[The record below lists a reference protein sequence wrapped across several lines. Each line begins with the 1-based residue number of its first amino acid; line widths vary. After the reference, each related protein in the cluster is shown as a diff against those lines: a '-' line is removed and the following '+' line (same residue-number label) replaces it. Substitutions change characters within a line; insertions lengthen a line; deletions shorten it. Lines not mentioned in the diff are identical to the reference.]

1 MGLGR
6 GLGASGDV
14 EHVGDGDIVA
24 DSAPV
29 EASDAFSV
37 ADGADVGHGGVEAAD
52 GVSDAPVGVLSPG
65 ERRRLSRVARKSA
78 KVGGDLSDIGGFV
91 DGKGRVRPLD
101 KRKDRQRGS
110 RAVAWVTLSVLT
122 TVAVSFGAYLWMNKP
137 LTESDVQG
145 QIDASIHETGFPM
158 ERGEAFARRFAEAYV
173 TADGSETS
181 EKALSYFYTGTLGKS
196 ASVTGASLSRPK
208 GGSYR
213 LVGDV
218 NVFEVMPRT
227 AEVSVYKVQ
236 MLVVDQQSDGEGAA
250 TVNPSPHWLALE
262 VSVYYDKAKD
272 MLMIP
277 SNSPSLIPAPAVG
290 ASADAPAYTDPGTGQ
305 SYSGSEESAL
315 RGAVFGFLDAY
326 GKASPGNHTLLDQY
340 VSPGADVSIFNGFNG
355 EFEVAGGAESNVNVR
370 LIQGEDASHVRALV
384 SVKWSQVQGGSP
396 ASGSGSSAK
405 SGSSASGS
413 GSSAKPG
420 SSVSGAAGASSGSSV
435 SGGSGYVF
443 ESQYVVA
450 LVKDGSRWAV
460 ERFEPF
466 RLNPAVS

>member
-14 EHVGDGDIVA
+14 ERVGDGDIVS
-24 DSAPV
+24 DNAPV

-37 ADGADVGHGGVEAAD
+37 ADGAEVRSDGVEAA
-52 GVSDAPVGVLSPG
+52 GGASDAPVGVLSPG

-78 KVGGDLSDIGGFV
+78 KAGGDLADIGGFV

-122 TVAVSFGAYLWMNKP
+122 TVAVGFASYLVLHKP
-137 LTESDVQG
+137 LTESDVQRK
-145 QIDASIHETGFPM
+145 IDASIHETGFPM

-181 EKALSYFYTGTLGKS
+181 EKALSYFYTGALGKS

-218 NVFEVMPRT
+218 NIFEVLPRT

-236 MLVVDQQSDGEGAA
+236 MLVIDQQTDGDGAA

-305 SYSGSEESAL
+305 AYSGSEETAL

-384 SVKWSQVQGGSP
+384 SVKWSQVQGGS
-396 ASGSGSSAK
+396 SGAASGSSAK
-405 SGSSASGS
+405 SGSSASGT
-413 GSSAKPG
+413 GG
-420 SSVSGAAGASSGSSV
+420 VSSGSST
-435 SGGSGYVF
+435 SGGSGYAF

>member
-6 GLGASGDV
+6 GLGASGGV
-14 EHVGDGDIVA
+14 GRAGDGDIVA

-29 EASDAFSV
+29 EASGGLSG
-37 ADGADVGHGGVEAAD
+37 ADGTDTGPGGFEAAD
-52 GVSDAPVGVLSPG
+52 GVSDAHVGVLSPG
-65 ERRRLSRVARKSA
+65 GRRRLIRAARKSA
-78 KVGGDLSDIGGFV
+78 KAGGDLSDIGGFI
-91 DGKGRVRPLD
+91 DGRGRVRPLD

-122 TVAVSFGAYLWMNKP
+122 TVAVGFGAYLWMNKP

-173 TADGSETS
+173 SADGSETS
-181 EKALSYFYTGTLGKS
+181 EKTLSYFYTGTLGKS

-218 NVFEVMPRT
+218 NVFEVLPRS
-227 AEVSVYKVQ
+227 ADVSVYRVQ
-236 MLVVDQQSDGEGAA
+236 ALVVDQQAADDGS
-250 TVNPSPHWLALE
+250 TVVNPSPHWLALE

-290 ASADAPAYTDPGTGQ
+290 ASADAPAYKDPGTGQ
-305 SYSGSEESAL
+305 AYAGSEESAL

-340 VSPGADVSIFNGFNG
+340 VSPNADVSIFNGFNG
-355 EFEVAGGAESNVNVR
+355 EFEVAGGAESSVDVR
-370 LIQGEDASHVRALV
+370 LIQGEDASHVRALAT
-384 SVKWSQVQGGSP
+384 VKWSQVQAGSSGA
-396 ASGSGSSAK
+396 ASGSASSV
-405 SGSSASGS
+405 
-413 GSSAKPG
+413 KPG
-420 SSVSGAAGASSGSSV
+420 STGASAGSSV
-435 SGGSGYVF
+435 SGGSVYAF

>member
-14 EHVGDGDIVA
+14 ERVGDGDIVA

-29 EASDAFSV
+29 GASDAFS
-37 ADGADVGHGGVEAAD
+37 GAESAVVGSDDVGDAG
-52 GVSDAPVGVLSPG
+52 GVSDAPAVVLSPG
-65 ERRRLSRVARKSA
+65 ERRRLSRVARKGA
-78 KVGGDLSDIGGFV
+78 KSGGDLSGIGGFI
-91 DGKGRVRPLD
+91 DGRGRVRPLD

-122 TVAVSFGAYLWMNKP
+122 TVAVGFGAYLALNKP

-181 EKALSYFYTGTLGKS
+181 EKALSYFYTGALGKS

-218 NVFEVMPRT
+218 NVFEVLPRT
-227 AEVSVYKVQ
+227 ADVSVYKVQ
-236 MLVVDQQSDGEGAA
+236 MLVVDQQADGEGAA

-305 SYSGSEESAL
+305 AYAGGEETAL

-326 GKASPGNHTLLDQY
+326 GKASPGNHTLLNQY

-355 EFEVAGGAESNVNVR
+355 EFEVAGGAESSVNVR

-384 SVKWSQVQGGSP
+384 AVKWSQVQGGSSGS
-396 ASGSGSSAK
+396 ASGSGASAK
-405 SGSSASGS
+405 SGSSASGAN
-413 GSSAKPG
+413 G
-420 SSVSGAAGASSGSSV
+420 SSGSST
-435 SGGSGYVF
+435 SGGSGYSF

>member
-14 EHVGDGDIVA
+14 ERVGDGDIVA

-29 EASDAFSV
+29 EASDAFSGAESAV
-37 ADGADVGHGGVEAAD
+37 VGSDGFEATD
-52 GVSDAPVGVLSPG
+52 SVSDAPAVVLSPG

-78 KVGGDLSDIGGFV
+78 KSGGDLSDIGGFV

-110 RAVAWVTLSVLT
+110 RMFAWATVSLLVAGLVGG
-122 TVAVSFGAYLWMNKP
+122 GAYLALNKP

-181 EKALSYFYTGTLGKS
+181 EKALSYFYTGALPKS

-218 NVFEVMPRT
+218 NVFEVLPRT

-236 MLVVDQQSDGEGAA
+236 MLVVNQQTDGDGAA

-305 SYSGSEESAL
+305 AYSGSEEAAL

-355 EFEVAGGAESNVNVR
+355 EFEVAGGAESSVNVR

-384 SVKWSQVQGGSP
+384 SVKWSQVSP
-396 ASGSGSSAK
+396 GASSSSSRGSGAGSSTGSA
-405 SGSSASGS
+405 SSSASSPS
-413 GSSAKPG
+413 G
-420 SSVSGAAGASSGSSV
+420 GAASA
-435 SGGSGYVF
+435 SGYAF

>member
-6 GLGASGDV
+6 GLGESGDV
-14 EHVGDGDIVA
+14 ERVGDGDIVA
-24 DSAPV
+24 DNALV
-29 EASDAFSV
+29 EASDGLSV
-37 ADGADVGHGGVEAAD
+37 AESAVVGSDGFEAAD
-52 GVSDAPVGVLSPG
+52 GVSDAPAVVLSPG

-78 KVGGDLSDIGGFV
+78 KAGGDLSDIGGFV

-110 RAVAWVTLSVLT
+110 RMFAWA
-122 TVAVSFGAYLWMNKP
+122 TVSLLIAGLVGGGAYLVLNKP

-181 EKALSYFYTGTLGKS
+181 EKALSYFYTGSLGKS

-218 NVFEVMPRT
+218 NVFEVLPRT

-236 MLVVDQQSDGEGAA
+236 MLVVDQQSDGDGAV

-277 SNSPSLIPAPAVG
+277 SNSPSLIPAPTVG

-305 SYSGSEESAL
+305 TYSGDEESAL
-315 RGAVFGFLDAY
+315 RGAAFGFLDAY

-355 EFEVAGGAESNVNVR
+355 EFEVAGGAESSVDVR

-384 SVKWSQVQGGSP
+384 TVKWSQVQGGSSGS
-396 ASGSGSSAK
+396 ASGSGASAK
-405 SGSSASGS
+405 PGASASGTAGSSSGSSASG
-413 GSSAKPG
+413 
-420 SSVSGAAGASSGSSV
+420 
-435 SGGSGYVF
+435 GSGYAF

>member
-14 EHVGDGDIVA
+14 ERVGDGDIVA

-29 EASDAFSV
+29 EASDGLSGAGSAGV
-37 ADGADVGHGGVEAAD
+37 VSDGFEAAE
-52 GVSDAPVGVLSPG
+52 GASDAPVGVLSPG

-78 KVGGDLSDIGGFV
+78 KAGGDLSDIGGFV

-110 RAVAWVTLSVLT
+110 RMFAWATVSLLVAGLVGG
-122 TVAVSFGAYLWMNKP
+122 GAYLVLNKP

-181 EKALSYFYTGTLGKS
+181 EKALSYFYTGSLGKS

-218 NVFEVMPRT
+218 NVFEVLPRS

-236 MLVVDQQSDGEGAA
+236 MLVVDQQSDGDGAV

-305 SYSGSEESAL
+305 TYSGDEESAL
-315 RGAVFGFLDAY
+315 RGAAFGFLDAY

-355 EFEVAGGAESNVNVR
+355 EFEVAGGAESSVNVR

-384 SVKWSQVQGGSP
+384 TVKWSQVQGGSSGS
-396 ASGSGSSAK
+396 ASGSGASAK
-405 SGSSASGS
+405 SGASASGAAGSSSGSSASG
-413 GSSAKPG
+413 
-420 SSVSGAAGASSGSSV
+420 
-435 SGGSGYVF
+435 GSGYAF
-443 ESQYVVA
+443 ESRYVVA

>member
-1 MGLGR
+1 M
-6 GLGASGDV
+6 
-14 EHVGDGDIVA
+14 
-24 DSAPV
+24 
-29 EASDAFSV
+29 
-37 ADGADVGHGGVEAAD
+37 
-52 GVSDAPVGVLSPG
+52 
-65 ERRRLSRVARKSA
+65 
-78 KVGGDLSDIGGFV
+78 
-91 DGKGRVRPLD
+91 RPLD

-110 RAVAWVTLSVLT
+110 RMFAWATVSLLVAGLVGG
-122 TVAVSFGAYLWMNKP
+122 GAYLALNKP

-196 ASVTGASLSRPK
+196 ASMTGASLSRPK

-218 NVFEVMPRT
+218 NVFEVLPRT

-236 MLVVDQQSDGEGAA
+236 MLVVDQQADGEGAA

-305 SYSGSEESAL
+305 AYSGSEESAL

-355 EFEVAGGAESNVNVR
+355 EFEVAGGAESSVNVR

-384 SVKWSQVQGGSP
+384 SVKWSQVSP
-396 ASGSGSSAK
+396 GASSSSSRGSGSGSSTGSA
-405 SGSSASGS
+405 SSSASS
-413 GSSAKPG
+413 P
-420 SSVSGAAGASSGSSV
+420 SGAAGA
-435 SGGSGYVF
+435 SGYVF

>member
-6 GLGASGDV
+6 GLGAAGGV
-14 EHVGDGDIVA
+14 GRAGDGDIVA
-24 DSAPV
+24 DNAPV
-29 EASDAFSV
+29 EDSGGFSDA
-37 ADGADVGHGGVEAAD
+37 DGTDTGSGGFGAAE

-65 ERRRLSRVARKSA
+65 GRRRLSRVARKSA
-78 KVGGDLSDIGGFV
+78 KAGGDLSDIGGFI
-91 DGKGRVRPLD
+91 DGRGRVRPLD

-110 RAVAWVTLSVLT
+110 RAFAWATVSLIVAGLVGG
-122 TVAVSFGAYLWMNKP
+122 GAYLAVNRP
-137 LTESDVQG
+137 LTRGDVQG

-158 ERGEAFARRFAEAYV
+158 ERGEAFARRFVEAYV
-173 TADGSETS
+173 SVDGSETS
-181 EKALSYFYTGTLGKS
+181 EKTLSYFYTGALGKGASGSGAS
-196 ASVTGASLSRPK
+196 ASASLSRPK

-218 NVFEVMPRT
+218 NVFEVIPRS
-227 AEVSVYKVQ
+227 ADVSVYRVQ
-236 MLVVDQQSDGEGAA
+236 ALVVDQQATDDGS
-250 TVNPSPHWLALE
+250 TVVNPSPHWLALE

-305 SYSGSEESAL
+305 AYAGGEETAL

-355 EFEVAGGAESNVNVR
+355 EFEVAGGAESSVNVR

-384 SVKWSQVQGGSP
+384 SVKWSQVQGGSSGS
-396 ASGSGSSAK
+396 ASGSGASAK
-405 SGSSASGS
+405 SGSSASGAT
-413 GSSAKPG
+413 GSS
-420 SSVSGAAGASSGSSV
+420 SGAAGAS
-435 SGGSGYVF
+435 GYAF

-466 RLNPAVS
+466 RLNPSAS

>member
-24 DSAPV
+24 DNAPV

-37 ADGADVGHGGVEAAD
+37 ADGAEVRSDGVEAAD
-52 GVSDAPVGVLSPG
+52 VASDAPAVVLSPG
-65 ERRRLSRVARKSA
+65 GRRRLSRVARKSA
-78 KVGGDLSDIGGFV
+78 KAGGDLADIGGFV

-110 RAVAWVTLSVLT
+110 RMFAWATVSLLVAGLVGG
-122 TVAVSFGAYLWMNKP
+122 GAYLWLHKP

-181 EKALSYFYTGTLGKS
+181 EKTLSYFYTGALGKS

-218 NVFEVMPRT
+218 NVFEVLPRT

-236 MLVVDQQSDGEGAA
+236 MLVVDQQTDGDGAA

-305 SYSGSEESAL
+305 AYSGGEESAL
-315 RGAVFGFLDAY
+315 KGAVFGFLDAY

-340 VSPGADVSIFNGFNG
+340 VSPSADVSIFNGFNG

-384 SVKWSQVQGGSP
+384 SVKWSQVSP
-396 ASGSGSSAK
+396 GASSSSSRGSGSST
-405 SGSSASGS
+405 GSTSPSASS
-413 GSSAKPG
+413 P
-420 SSVSGAAGASSGSSV
+420 SGAAGSSG
-435 SGGSGYVF
+435 YAF

>member
-14 EHVGDGDIVA
+14 ERVSDGDIVA
-24 DSAPV
+24 DKAPV
-29 EASDAFSV
+29 EASDEISGAES
-37 ADGADVGHGGVEAAD
+37 AAIGSDGSEAVSGA
-52 GVSDAPVGVLSPG
+52 SDAPTVMLSPG
-65 ERRRLSRVARKSA
+65 ERRRLSRVARKNA
-78 KVGGDLSDIGGFV
+78 KSGGDLADIGGFV

-110 RAVAWVTLSVLT
+110 RMFAWATVSLLVAGLVGG
-122 TVAVSFGAYLWMNKP
+122 GAYLWVNKP

-181 EKALSYFYTGTLGKS
+181 EKTLAYFYTGALGKS

-218 NVFEVMPRT
+218 NIFEVLPRT

-236 MLVVDQQSDGEGAA
+236 MLVVDQQADGDGAA

-305 SYSGSEESAL
+305 AYSGSEESAL
-315 RGAVFGFLDAY
+315 KGAVFGFLDAY

-340 VSPGADVSIFNGFNG
+340 VSPNADVSIFNGFNG
-355 EFEVAGGAESNVNVR
+355 EFEVAGGAESSVNVR

-384 SVKWSQVQGGSP
+384 SVKWSQVSP
-396 ASGSGSSAK
+396 GASSSSSRGSGSSTGSA
-405 SGSSASGS
+405 SSSASSSSGVG
-413 GSSAKPG
+413 GSS
-420 SSVSGAAGASSGSSV
+420 
-435 SGGSGYVF
+435 GYAF

>member
-6 GLGASGDV
+6 GFGAPGGV
-14 EHVGDGDIVA
+14 GRAGDGDIVA
-24 DSAPV
+24 DNAPV
-29 EASDAFSV
+29 EASGGFSD
-37 ADGADVGHGGVEAAD
+37 ADGTDTGSGGFEAAD
-52 GVSDAPVGVLSPG
+52 GVSDLPVGVLSPG
-65 ERRRLSRVARKSA
+65 GRRRLSRVVRESA
-78 KVGGDLSDIGGFV
+78 KVGGDLSDIGGFI
-91 DGKGRVRPLD
+91 DGRGRVRPLD

-110 RAVAWVTLSVLT
+110 RAVAWVTVSLI
-122 TVAVSFGAYLWMNKP
+122 VAGLVGGGAYLAVNRP
-137 LTESDVQG
+137 LTRGDVQG

-173 TADGSETS
+173 SADGSETS
-181 EKALSYFYTGTLGKS
+181 EKTLSYFYTGALGKS

-218 NVFEVMPRT
+218 NVFEVLPRS
-227 AEVSVYKVQ
+227 ADVSVYRVQ
-236 MLVVDQQSDGEGAA
+236 ALVVDQQAADDGS
-250 TVNPSPHWLALE
+250 TVVNPSPHWLALE

-290 ASADAPAYTDPGTGQ
+290 ASADAPAYKDPGTGQ
-305 SYSGSEESAL
+305 AYAGSEESAL

-355 EFEVAGGAESNVNVR
+355 EFEVAGGAESSVDVR
-370 LIQGEDASHVRALV
+370 LIQGEDASHIRALAT
-384 SVKWSQVQGGSP
+384 VKWSQVQAGSSGA
-396 ASGSGSSAK
+396 ASGSGSSVK
-405 SGSSASGS
+405 SGSSASGAT
-413 GSSAKPG
+413 GSS
-420 SSVSGAAGASSGSSV
+420 SGAAGAS
-435 SGGSGYVF
+435 GYAF

-466 RLNPAVS
+466 RLNPSAS

>member
-1 MGLGR
+1 VTVSL
-6 GLGASGDV
+6 
-14 EHVGDGDIVA
+14 IVA
-24 DSAPV
+24 
-29 EASDAFSV
+29 
-37 ADGADVGHGGVEAAD
+37 G
-52 GVSDAPVGVLSPG
+52 L
-65 ERRRLSRVARKSA
+65 
-78 KVGGDLSDIGGFV
+78 VGG
-91 DGKGRVRPLD
+91 
-101 KRKDRQRGS
+101 
-110 RAVAWVTLSVLT
+110 
-122 TVAVSFGAYLWMNKP
+122 GAYLAVNRP
-137 LTESDVQG
+137 LTRGDVQG

-173 TADGSETS
+173 SADGSETS
-181 EKALSYFYTGTLGKS
+181 EKTLSYFYTGTLGKS

-218 NVFEVMPRT
+218 NVFEVLPRS
-227 AEVSVYKVQ
+227 ADVSVYKVQ
-236 MLVVDQQSDGEGAA
+236 MLVVDQQADGDGAA

-290 ASADAPAYTDPGTGQ
+290 ASADAPAYKDPGTGQ
-305 SYSGSEESAL
+305 AYAGSEESAL

-340 VSPGADVSIFNGFNG
+340 VSPNADVSIFNGFNG
-355 EFEVAGGAESNVNVR
+355 EFEVAGGAESSVDVR
-370 LIQGEDASHVRALV
+370 LIQGEDASHVRALAT
-384 SVKWSQVQGGSP
+384 VKWSQVQAGSSGA
-396 ASGSGSSAK
+396 ASGSASSVK
-405 SGSSASGS
+405 SGSSASGGV
-413 GSSAKPG
+413 GSSA
-420 SSVSGAAGASSGSSV
+420 GSSV
-435 SGGSGYVF
+435 SGGSGYAF

>member
-14 EHVGDGDIVA
+14 ERVGDGDIVA

-37 ADGADVGHGGVEAAD
+37 ADGADVGSDGFEAAD
-52 GVSDAPVGVLSPG
+52 SVSDVPVGVLSPG
-65 ERRRLSRVARKSA
+65 GRRRLSRAARKSA
-78 KVGGDLSDIGGFV
+78 KAGGGDLSDIGGFV

-110 RAVAWVTLSVLT
+110 RMFAWATVSLLVAGLVGG
-122 TVAVSFGAYLWMNKP
+122 GAYLWMNKP

-181 EKALSYFYTGTLGKS
+181 EKTLSYFYTGTLGKS

-218 NVFEVMPRT
+218 NVFEVLPRT
-227 AEVSVYKVQ
+227 ANVSVYKVQ
-236 MLVVDQQSDGEGAA
+236 MLVVDQQTDGDGAA
-250 TVNPSPHWLALE
+250 NVNPSPHWLALE

-272 MLMIP
+272 MLMVP

-305 SYSGSEESAL
+305 AYSGSEETAL
-315 RGAVFGFLDAY
+315 KGAVFGFLDAY

-340 VSPGADVSIFNGFNG
+340 VSPNADVSIFNGFNG
-355 EFEVAGGAESNVNVR
+355 EFEVAGGAESSVNVR

-384 SVKWSQVQGGSP
+384 SVKWSEVSQG
-396 ASGSGSSAK
+396 ASSSSSRGSGSST
-405 SGSSASGS
+405 GSTS
-413 GSSAKPG
+413 
-420 SSVSGAAGASSGSSV
+420 SSVSSSSGTAGS
-435 SGGSGYVF
+435 SGYAF

>member
-14 EHVGDGDIVA
+14 ERVGDGDIVA

-29 EASDAFSV
+29 EASDGLSGAGSAGV
-37 ADGADVGHGGVEAAD
+37 GSDGFEAAESA
-52 GVSDAPVGVLSPG
+52 SDAPVGVLSPG

-78 KVGGDLSDIGGFV
+78 KAVGDLSDIGGFV

-110 RAVAWVTLSVLT
+110 RMFAWATVSLLVAGLVGG
-122 TVAVSFGAYLWMNKP
+122 GAYLWMNKP

-181 EKALSYFYTGTLGKS
+181 EKALSYFYTGSLGKS

-218 NVFEVMPRT
+218 NVFEVLPRT

-236 MLVVDQQSDGEGAA
+236 MLVVDQQADGDGAA

-305 SYSGSEESAL
+305 TYSGDEESAL
-315 RGAVFGFLDAY
+315 RGAAFGFLDAY

-355 EFEVAGGAESNVNVR
+355 EFEVAGGAESSVNVR

-384 SVKWSQVQGGSP
+384 TVKWSQVQGGSSGS
-396 ASGSGSSAK
+396 ASGSGASAK
-405 SGSSASGS
+405 SGASASGAAGSSSGSSASGD
-413 GSSAKPG
+413 
-420 SSVSGAAGASSGSSV
+420 
-435 SGGSGYVF
+435 SGYAF

>member
-6 GLGASGDV
+6 GLGAS
-14 EHVGDGDIVA
+14 DGERFGSD
-24 DSAPV
+24 
-29 EASDAFSV
+29 EAI
-37 ADGADVGHGGVEAAD
+37 AA
-52 GVSDAPVGVLSPG
+52 VDAPVGASDELSQDVGVDVAADDSEAVSGGSGAPVAVLSPG
-65 ERRRLSRVARKSA
+65 ERRRLSRVARKGA
-78 KVGGDLSDIGGFV
+78 KSGGGLSDIGGFV

-101 KRKDRQRGS
+101 GRKDRQRGS
-110 RAVAWVTLSVLT
+110 RMFAWA
-122 TVAVSFGAYLWMNKP
+122 AVSLLVAGLAGGGAYLWVNKP

-181 EKALSYFYTGTLGKS
+181 EKTLSYFYTGAMSKS

-218 NVFEVMPRT
+218 NVFEVLPRT
-227 AEVSVYKVQ
+227 ADVSVYKVQ
-236 MLVVDQQSDGEGAA
+236 MLVVDQQTDGEGAA

-305 SYSGSEESAL
+305 AYAGSEESAL
-315 RGAVFGFLDAY
+315 KGAVFGFLDAY

-355 EFEVAGGAESNVNVR
+355 EFEVAGGAESSVNVR

-384 SVKWSQVQGGSP
+384 SVKWSQVSP
-396 ASGSGSSAK
+396 GASSSSSRGSGSGSSTGSA
-405 SGSSASGS
+405 SSSASS
-413 GSSAKPG
+413 P
-420 SSVSGAAGASSGSSV
+420 SGAAGAS
-435 SGGSGYVF
+435 GYAF

>member
-6 GLGASGDV
+6 GLGASGGV
-14 EHVGDGDIVA
+14 GRAGDGDIVA
-24 DSAPV
+24 DNAPV
-29 EASDAFSV
+29 EDSGGFSDA
-37 ADGADVGHGGVEAAD
+37 DGTDTGSGGFEAAG

-65 ERRRLSRVARKSA
+65 GRRRLSRVARKSA
-78 KVGGDLSDIGGFV
+78 KAGGDLSDIGGFI
-91 DGKGRVRPLD
+91 DGRGRVRPLD

-110 RAVAWVTLSVLT
+110 RAVAWVTVSLI
-122 TVAVSFGAYLWMNKP
+122 VAGLVGGGAYLAVNRP
-137 LTESDVQG
+137 LTRGDVQG

-173 TADGSETS
+173 SADGSETS
-181 EKALSYFYTGTLGKS
+181 EKTLSYFYTGALGKGASGSGAS
-196 ASVTGASLSRPK
+196 ASASLSRPK

-218 NVFEVMPRT
+218 NVFEVIPRS
-227 AEVSVYKVQ
+227 ADVSVYRVQ
-236 MLVVDQQSDGEGAA
+236 ALVVDQQATDDGS
-250 TVNPSPHWLALE
+250 TVVNPSPHWLALE

-305 SYSGSEESAL
+305 AYAGSEESAL

-340 VSPGADVSIFNGFNG
+340 VSPNADVSIFNGFNG
-355 EFEVAGGAESNVNVR
+355 EFEVAGGAESSVDVR
-370 LIQGEDASHVRALV
+370 LIQGEDASHVRALAT
-384 SVKWSQVQGGSP
+384 VKWSQVQAGSSGA
-396 ASGSGSSAK
+396 ASGSGSSVK
-405 SGSSASGS
+405 SGSSASGGV
-413 GSSAKPG
+413 GSSA
-420 SSVSGAAGASSGSSV
+420 GSSV
-435 SGGSGYVF
+435 SGGSASGYAF

>member
-6 GLGASGDV
+6 GLGASGGV
-14 EHVGDGDIVA
+14 GRAGDGDIVA
-24 DSAPV
+24 DNAPV
-29 EASDAFSV
+29 EDSGGFSDA
-37 ADGADVGHGGVEAAD
+37 DGTDTGSGGFEAAD

-65 ERRRLSRVARKSA
+65 GRRRLSRVARKSA
-78 KVGGDLSDIGGFV
+78 KAGGDLSDIGGFI
-91 DGKGRVRPLD
+91 DGRGRVRPLD

-110 RAVAWVTLSVLT
+110 RAFAWATVSLIVAGLVGG
-122 TVAVSFGAYLWMNKP
+122 GAYLAVNRP
-137 LTESDVQG
+137 LTRGDVQG

-173 TADGSETS
+173 SADGSETS
-181 EKALSYFYTGTLGKS
+181 EKTLSYFYTGTLGKS

-218 NVFEVMPRT
+218 NVFEVLPRS
-227 AEVSVYKVQ
+227 ADVSVYRVQ
-236 MLVVDQQSDGEGAA
+236 ALVVDQQAAGDGS
-250 TVNPSPHWLALE
+250 TVVNPSPHWLALE

-290 ASADAPAYTDPGTGQ
+290 ASADAPAYKDPGTGQ
-305 SYSGSEESAL
+305 SYSGGEESAL

-340 VSPGADVSIFNGFNG
+340 VSPNADVSIFNGFNG
-355 EFEVAGGAESNVNVR
+355 EFEVVGGAESSVDVR
-370 LIQGEDASHVRALV
+370 LIQGEDESHVRALAT
-384 SVKWSQVQGGSP
+384 VKWSQVQAGSSGA
-396 ASGSGSSAK
+396 ASGSGSSVK

-413 GSSAKPG
+413 TGASAG
-420 SSVSGAAGASSGSSV
+420 SSVP
-435 SGGSGYVF
+435 GGSGYAF

>member
-6 GLGASGDV
+6 GLGASGGV
-14 EHVGDGDIVA
+14 GRAGDGDIVA
-24 DSAPV
+24 DNAPV
-29 EASDAFSV
+29 EDSGGFSG
-37 ADGADVGHGGVEAAD
+37 ADGTDTGSGGFEAAD

-78 KVGGDLSDIGGFV
+78 KAGGDLSDIGGFI
-91 DGKGRVRPLD
+91 DGRGRVRPLD

-110 RAVAWVTLSVLT
+110 RAFAWATVSLVVAGLVGG
-122 TVAVSFGAYLWMNKP
+122 GAYLAVNRP
-137 LTESDVQG
+137 LTRGDVQG

-181 EKALSYFYTGTLGKS
+181 EKALSYFYTGALSKS

-218 NVFEVMPRT
+218 NVFEVLPRT
-227 AEVSVYKVQ
+227 ADVSVYKVQ
-236 MLVVDQQSDGEGAA
+236 MLVVDQQADGDGAA

-290 ASADAPAYTDPGTGQ
+290 ASADTPAYKDPGTGQ
-305 SYSGSEESAL
+305 AYAGSEESAL

-340 VSPGADVSIFNGFNG
+340 VSPNADVSIFNGFNG
-355 EFEVAGGAESNVNVR
+355 EFEVAGGAESSVDVR
-370 LIQGEDASHVRALV
+370 LIQGEDASHVRALAT
-384 SVKWSQVQGGSP
+384 VKWSQVQVGSSGA
-396 ASGSGSSAK
+396 ASGSASSVK
-405 SGSSASGS
+405 SGSSASGGV
-413 GSSAKPG
+413 GSSA
-420 SSVSGAAGASSGSSV
+420 GSSV
-435 SGGSGYVF
+435 SGGSASGYAF

>member
-14 EHVGDGDIVA
+14 ERAGDGDIIA
-24 DSAPV
+24 DNAPV
-29 EASDAFSV
+29 EASNELLSAES
-37 ADGADVGHGGVEAAD
+37 ADVGSDGVEAA
-52 GVSDAPVGVLSPG
+52 GSVSDAPVGVLSPG

-78 KVGGDLSDIGGFV
+78 KAGGDLSDIGGFV

-110 RAVAWVTLSVLT
+110 RMFAWATVSLLVAGLVGG
-122 TVAVSFGAYLWMNKP
+122 GAYLWVNKP

-181 EKALSYFYTGTLGKS
+181 EKALSYFYTGALSKS
-196 ASVTGASLSRPK
+196 ATVSGASLTRPK

-218 NVFEVMPRT
+218 NVFEVLPRT
-227 AEVSVYKVQ
+227 ADVSVYKVQ
-236 MLVVDQQSDGEGAA
+236 MLVVDQQADGEGAA

-305 SYSGSEESAL
+305 AYSGSEESAL

-340 VSPGADVSIFNGFNG
+340 VSPSADVSIFTGFNG
-355 EFEVAGGAESNVNVR
+355 EFEVAGGAESSVNVR

-384 SVKWSQVQGGSP
+384 SVKWSQVQGGSSGS
-396 ASGSGSSAK
+396 ASGSGASAK
-405 SGSSASGS
+405 SGSSASGAT
-413 GSSAKPG
+413 GSS
-420 SSVSGAAGASSGSSV
+420 SGAAGAS
-435 SGGSGYVF
+435 GYAF

>member
-6 GLGASGDV
+6 GLGASGGV
-14 EHVGDGDIVA
+14 GSAGDGDIVA
-24 DSAPV
+24 DGAPV
-29 EASDAFSV
+29 GASGGLSG
-37 ADGADVGHGGVEAAD
+37 ADGTDTGSCGFGAAD
-52 GVSDAPVGVLSPG
+52 GVSGLPVGVLSPG
-65 ERRRLSRVARKSA
+65 GRRRLSRVARKSA
-78 KVGGDLSDIGGFV
+78 KAGGDLSGIGGFI
-91 DGKGRVRPLD
+91 DGRGRVRPLD

-110 RAVAWVTLSVLT
+110 RAFAWAT
-122 TVAVSFGAYLWMNKP
+122 VSFIVAGLVGGGAYLAVNRP
-137 LTESDVQG
+137 LTRGDVQG

-173 TADGSETS
+173 SADGSETS
-181 EKALSYFYTGTLGKS
+181 EKTLSYFYTGALGKS

-218 NVFEVMPRT
+218 NVFEVLPRT
-227 AEVSVYKVQ
+227 ADVSVYKVQ
-236 MLVVDQQSDGEGAA
+236 MLVVDQQADGDGAA

-290 ASADAPAYTDPGTGQ
+290 ASVDAPAYKDPGTGQ
-305 SYSGSEESAL
+305 AYAGSEESAL

-340 VSPGADVSIFNGFNG
+340 VSPSADVSIFNGFNG
-355 EFEVAGGAESNVNVR
+355 EFEVAGGAESSVDVR
-370 LIQGEDASHVRALV
+370 LIQGEDASHVRALAT
-384 SVKWSQVQGGSP
+384 VKWSQVQAGSSG
-396 ASGSGSSAK
+396 AVSGSGSSVK
-405 SGSSASGS
+405 SGSSASGGV
-413 GSSAKPG
+413 GSSA
-420 SSVSGAAGASSGSSV
+420 GSSV
-435 SGGSGYVF
+435 SGGSASGYAF

>member
-14 EHVGDGDIVA
+14 ERVGDGDIVA

-29 EASDAFSV
+29 EASDGLSGAGSAGV
-37 ADGADVGHGGVEAAD
+37 GSDGFEAAE
-52 GVSDAPVGVLSPG
+52 GASDAPVGVLSPG

-78 KVGGDLSDIGGFV
+78 KAGGDLSDIGGFV

-110 RAVAWVTLSVLT
+110 RMFAWATVSLLVAGLVGG
-122 TVAVSFGAYLWMNKP
+122 GAYLVLNKP

-158 ERGEAFARRFAEAYV
+158 DRGEAFARRFAEAYV

-181 EKALSYFYTGTLGKS
+181 EKALSYFYTGSLGKS

-218 NVFEVMPRT
+218 NVFEVLPRT

-236 MLVVDQQSDGEGAA
+236 MLVVDQQSDGDGAV

-277 SNSPSLIPAPAVG
+277 SNSPSLIPAPAAG

-305 SYSGSEESAL
+305 AYSGSEESAL
-315 RGAVFGFLDAY
+315 RGAAFGFLDAY

-355 EFEVAGGAESNVNVR
+355 EFEVAGGAESSVNVR

-384 SVKWSQVQGGSP
+384 TVKWSQVQGGSSGS
-396 ASGSGSSAK
+396 ASGSGASAK
-405 SGSSASGS
+405 SGASASGAAGSSSGSSASG
-413 GSSAKPG
+413 
-420 SSVSGAAGASSGSSV
+420 
-435 SGGSGYVF
+435 GSGYAF
-443 ESQYVVA
+443 ESQYVVS

-466 RLNPAVS
+466 RLNPVAS

>member
-6 GLGASGDV
+6 GLGASDDV
-14 EHVGDGDIVA
+14 ERVADGDIVA
-24 DSAPV
+24 DNAPV
-29 EASDAFSV
+29 EASGELSGTESATIGS
-37 ADGADVGHGGVEAAD
+37 DGFETVES
-52 GVSDAPVGVLSPG
+52 VSDAPVGVLSPG

-110 RAVAWVTLSVLT
+110 RMFAWATVSLLVAGLVGG
-122 TVAVSFGAYLWMNKP
+122 GAYLWMNKP

-218 NVFEVMPRT
+218 NVFEVLPRT

-236 MLVVDQQSDGEGAA
+236 MLVVDQQADGDGAA

-277 SNSPSLIPAPAVG
+277 SNSPSLIPVPAVG

-305 SYSGSEESAL
+305 AYSGSEESAL

-340 VSPGADVSIFNGFNG
+340 VSPSADVSIFNGFNG

-384 SVKWSQVQGGSP
+384 SVKWSQVSP
-396 ASGSGSSAK
+396 GASSSSSRGSGSGSSSTGSA
-405 SGSSASGS
+405 SSSASS
-413 GSSAKPG
+413 PSS
-420 SSVSGAAGASSGSSV
+420 AAGAS
-435 SGGSGYVF
+435 GYAF

>member
-6 GLGASGDV
+6 GLGTSDSERFGADEVPAAVDAPVGASDGLSLDV
-14 EHVGDGDIVA
+14 GADIVA
-24 DSAPV
+24 DDSEAV
-29 EASDAFSV
+29 DGASDAPAV
-37 ADGADVGHGGVEAAD
+37 
-52 GVSDAPVGVLSPG
+52 VLSPG
-65 ERRRLSRVARKSA
+65 ERRRLSRVARKGA
-78 KVGGDLSDIGGFV
+78 KAGGDLSGIGGFV

-110 RAVAWVTLSVLT
+110 RMFAWATVSLLVAGLVGG
-122 TVAVSFGAYLWMNKP
+122 GAYLWMNKP

-181 EKALSYFYTGTLGKS
+181 EKALSYFYTGALGKS
-196 ASVTGASLSRPK
+196 ASVTGASLTRPK

-218 NVFEVMPRT
+218 NIFEVLPRT

-236 MLVVDQQSDGEGAA
+236 MLVVDQQADGDGAA

-290 ASADAPAYTDPGTGQ
+290 ASADAPAYTDPGNGQ
-305 SYSGSEESAL
+305 AYSGGEETAL

-355 EFEVAGGAESNVNVR
+355 EFEVAGGAESSVNVR

-384 SVKWSQVQGGSP
+384 SVKWSQVSP
-396 ASGSGSSAK
+396 GASSSSSRGSGSGSSTGSA
-405 SGSSASGS
+405 SSSAS
-413 GSSAKPG
+413 SS
-420 SSVSGAAGASSGSSV
+420 SGAAGAS
-435 SGGSGYVF
+435 GYAF

>member
-6 GLGASGDV
+6 GLGTSGDV
-14 EHVGDGDIVA
+14 ERVGDGDIVA

-29 EASDAFSV
+29 EASDAFSG
-37 ADGADVGHGGVEAAD
+37 ADGADVEPGDVEAVSA
-52 GVSDAPVGVLSPG
+52 VSDAPAVVLSPG
-65 ERRRLSRVARKSA
+65 ERRRLSRVARKSV
-78 KVGGDLSDIGGFV
+78 KSGGDLSDIGGFV

-122 TVAVSFGAYLWMNKP
+122 TVAVGFGAYLVLNKP

-181 EKALSYFYTGTLGKS
+181 EKTLSYFYTGALGKS

-218 NVFEVMPRT
+218 NVFEVLPRT
-227 AEVSVYKVQ
+227 ADVSVYKVQ
-236 MLVVDQQSDGEGAA
+236 MLVVDQQTDGDGAA

-305 SYSGSEESAL
+305 SYAGSEESAL
-315 RGAVFGFLDAY
+315 KGAVFGFLDAY

-340 VSPGADVSIFNGFNG
+340 VSPNADVSIFNGFNG

-384 SVKWSQVQGGSP
+384 SVKWSQVQGGSSGA
-396 ASGSGSSAK
+396 ASGSPAK
-405 SGSSASGS
+405 SGSSASGT
-413 GSSAKPG
+413 GG
-420 SSVSGAAGASSGSSV
+420 VSSGSST

>member
-14 EHVGDGDIVA
+14 ERVGDGDIVA

-29 EASDAFSV
+29 EVSDAFAGAEGADVEPGDVEAVSGASDAPAV
-37 ADGADVGHGGVEAAD
+37 
-52 GVSDAPVGVLSPG
+52 VLSPG

-78 KVGGDLSDIGGFV
+78 KVGGDLADIGGFV

-110 RAVAWVTLSVLT
+110 RVFAWATVSLLVAGLVGG
-122 TVAVSFGAYLWMNKP
+122 GAYLWVNKP
-137 LTESDVQG
+137 LTKSDVQG

-158 ERGEAFARRFAEAYV
+158 ERGEAFARRFSEAYV

-181 EKALSYFYTGTLGKS
+181 EKALSYFYTGALSKS
-196 ASVTGASLSRPK
+196 ASMTGASLSRPK

-218 NVFEVMPRT
+218 NVFEVLPRT

-236 MLVVDQQSDGEGAA
+236 MLVVDQQADGDGAA

-305 SYSGSEESAL
+305 AYAGGEETAL

-355 EFEVAGGAESNVNVR
+355 EFEVAGGAESSVNVR

-384 SVKWSQVQGGSP
+384 SVKWSQVSP
-396 ASGSGSSAK
+396 GASSSSSRGSGSGSSTGSA
-405 SGSSASGS
+405 SSSAS
-413 GSSAKPG
+413 SS
-420 SSVSGAAGASSGSSV
+420 SGAAGAS
-435 SGGSGYVF
+435 GYAF

>member
-6 GLGASGDV
+6 GLGASGGV
-14 EHVGDGDIVA
+14 GRAGDGDIVA
-24 DSAPV
+24 DNAPV
-29 EASDAFSV
+29 EDSGGFSDA
-37 ADGADVGHGGVEAAD
+37 DGTDTGSGGFEAAE

-65 ERRRLSRVARKSA
+65 GRRRLSRVARKSA
-78 KVGGDLSDIGGFV
+78 KAGGDLSDIGGFI
-91 DGKGRVRPLD
+91 DGRGRVRPLD

-110 RAVAWVTLSVLT
+110 RAVAWVTVSLI
-122 TVAVSFGAYLWMNKP
+122 VAGLVGGGAYLAVNRP
-137 LTESDVQG
+137 LTRGDVQG

-173 TADGSETS
+173 SADGSETS
-181 EKALSYFYTGTLGKS
+181 EKTLSYFYTGTLSKS
-196 ASVTGASLSRPK
+196 ASVAGASLSRPK

-218 NVFEVMPRT
+218 NVFEVLPRS
-227 AEVSVYKVQ
+227 ADVSVYRVQ
-236 MLVVDQQSDGEGAA
+236 VLVVDQQATDEGS
-250 TVNPSPHWLALE
+250 TVVNPSPHWLALE

-305 SYSGSEESAL
+305 AYAGSEESAL

-355 EFEVAGGAESNVNVR
+355 EFEVAGGAESSVDVR
-370 LIQGEDASHVRALV
+370 LIQGEDASHVRALAT
-384 SVKWSQVQGGSP
+384 VKWSQVQTGS
-396 ASGSGSSAK
+396 ASGSGSGASVK
-405 SGSSASGS
+405 SGSSASGGV
-413 GSSAKPG
+413 GSSA
-420 SSVSGAAGASSGSSV
+420 GSSV
-435 SGGSGYVF
+435 SGGSGYAF

>member
-14 EHVGDGDIVA
+14 ERVGDGDIVA

-37 ADGADVGHGGVEAAD
+37 AESVDVGSDGFEATD
-52 GVSDAPVGVLSPG
+52 GVSDAPAVVLSPG

-78 KVGGDLSDIGGFV
+78 KAGGDLSDIGGFV

-110 RAVAWVTLSVLT
+110 RMFAWATVSLLVAGLVGG
-122 TVAVSFGAYLWMNKP
+122 GAYLVLNKP

-181 EKALSYFYTGTLGKS
+181 EKTLSYFYTGTLGKS

-218 NVFEVMPRT
+218 NVFEVLPRT
-227 AEVSVYKVQ
+227 ADVSVYKVQ
-236 MLVVDQQSDGEGAA
+236 MLVVDQQTDGDGAA

-305 SYSGSEESAL
+305 AYAGGEESAL

-340 VSPGADVSIFNGFNG
+340 VSPSADVSIFNGFNG
-355 EFEVAGGAESNVNVR
+355 DFEVAGGAESSVNVR
-370 LIQGEDASHVRALV
+370 LIHGEDASHVRALV
-384 SVKWSQVQGGSP
+384 SVKWSQVQGGS
-396 ASGSGSSAK
+396 SGAASGSSAK
-405 SGSSASGS
+405 SGSSASGAGGVSS
-413 GSSAKPG
+413 GSSA
-420 SSVSGAAGASSGSSV
+420 
-435 SGGSGYVF
+435 SGGSGYAF

>member
-14 EHVGDGDIVA
+14 ERVGDGDIVA
-24 DSAPV
+24 DNAPV
-29 EASDAFSV
+29 GASDAFSV
-37 ADGADVGHGGVEAAD
+37 ADGADVGSDGVEAAG
-52 GVSDAPVGVLSPG
+52 GVSGVPAVVLSPG
-65 ERRRLSRVARKSA
+65 ERRRMSRVARKSA
-78 KVGGDLSDIGGFV
+78 KDGGDLADIGGFI

-110 RAVAWVTLSVLT
+110 RMFAWATVSLLVAGLVGG
-122 TVAVSFGAYLWMNKP
+122 GAYLWMNKP

-181 EKALSYFYTGTLGKS
+181 EKTLSYFYTGALGKS

-218 NVFEVMPRT
+218 NVFEVLPRT
-227 AEVSVYKVQ
+227 ANVSVYKVQ
-236 MLVVDQQSDGEGAA
+236 MLVVDQQTDGDGAA

-305 SYSGSEESAL
+305 AYSGSEESAL
-315 RGAVFGFLDAY
+315 KGAVFGFLDAY
-326 GKASPGNHTLLDQY
+326 GKASLGNHTLLDQY

-384 SVKWSQVQGGSP
+384 SVKWSQVSP
-396 ASGSGSSAK
+396 GASSSSSRGSGSSTG
-405 SGSSASGS
+405 STSSSASSTS
-413 GSSAKPG
+413 GSAG
-420 SSVSGAAGASSGSSV
+420 SS
-435 SGGSGYVF
+435 GYAF

>member
-6 GLGASGDV
+6 GFGAPGGV
-14 EHVGDGDIVA
+14 GRAGDGDIVA
-24 DSAPV
+24 DNAPV
-29 EASDAFSV
+29 EDSGGFSDA
-37 ADGADVGHGGVEAAD
+37 DGTDTGSGGFEAAD

-65 ERRRLSRVARKSA
+65 GRRRLSRVARKSA
-78 KVGGDLSDIGGFV
+78 KAGGDLSDIGGFI
-91 DGKGRVRPLD
+91 DGRGRVRPLD

-110 RAVAWVTLSVLT
+110 RAFAWATVSLIVAGLVGG
-122 TVAVSFGAYLWMNKP
+122 GAYLAVNRP
-137 LTESDVQG
+137 LTRGDVQG

-173 TADGSETS
+173 SADGSETS
-181 EKALSYFYTGTLGKS
+181 EKTLSYFYTGTLGKS

-218 NVFEVMPRT
+218 NVFEVLPRS
-227 AEVSVYKVQ
+227 ADVSVYRVQ
-236 MLVVDQQSDGEGAA
+236 ALVVDQQAAGDGS
-250 TVNPSPHWLALE
+250 TVVNPSPHWLALE

-290 ASADAPAYTDPGTGQ
+290 ASADAPAYKDPGTGQ
-305 SYSGSEESAL
+305 SYSGGEESAL

-340 VSPGADVSIFNGFNG
+340 VSPNADVSIFNGFNG
-355 EFEVAGGAESNVNVR
+355 EFEVVGGAESSVDVR
-370 LIQGEDASHVRALV
+370 LIQGEDESHVRALAT
-384 SVKWSQVQGGSP
+384 VKWSQVQAGSSGA
-396 ASGSGSSAK
+396 ASGSGSSVK

-413 GSSAKPG
+413 TGASAG
-420 SSVSGAAGASSGSSV
+420 SSVP
-435 SGGSGYVF
+435 GGSGYAF

>member
-14 EHVGDGDIVA
+14 ERVGDGDIVA

-37 ADGADVGHGGVEAAD
+37 AESVDVGSDGFEATD
-52 GVSDAPVGVLSPG
+52 GVSDAPAVVLSPG

-78 KVGGDLSDIGGFV
+78 KAGGDLSDIGGFV

-110 RAVAWVTLSVLT
+110 RMFAWATVSLLVAGLVGG
-122 TVAVSFGAYLWMNKP
+122 GAYLVLNKP

-181 EKALSYFYTGTLGKS
+181 EKTLSYFYTGTLGKS

-218 NVFEVMPRT
+218 NMFEVLPRT
-227 AEVSVYKVQ
+227 ADVSVYKVQ
-236 MLVVDQQSDGEGAA
+236 MLVVDQQTDGDGAA

-305 SYSGSEESAL
+305 AYAGGEESAL

-340 VSPGADVSIFNGFNG
+340 VSPSADVSIFNGFNG
-355 EFEVAGGAESNVNVR
+355 DFEVAGGAESSVNVR

-384 SVKWSQVQGGSP
+384 SVKWSQVQGGS
-396 ASGSGSSAK
+396 SGAASGSSAK
-405 SGSSASGS
+405 SGSSASGAGGVSS
-413 GSSAKPG
+413 GSSA
-420 SSVSGAAGASSGSSV
+420 
-435 SGGSGYVF
+435 SGGSGYAF

>member
-6 GLGASGDV
+6 GFGAPGGV
-14 EHVGDGDIVA
+14 GRAGDGDIVA
-24 DSAPV
+24 DNAPV
-29 EASDAFSV
+29 EASGGLSG
-37 ADGADVGHGGVEAAD
+37 ADGTDTGSGGFEAAD

-65 ERRRLSRVARKSA
+65 GRRRLIRAARKSA
-78 KVGGDLSDIGGFV
+78 KVGGDLSDIGGFI
-91 DGKGRVRPLD
+91 DGRGRVRPLD

-110 RAVAWVTLSVLT
+110 RAFAWVTVSLI
-122 TVAVSFGAYLWMNKP
+122 VAGLVGGGAYLAVNRP
-137 LTESDVQG
+137 LTRGDVQG

-173 TADGSETS
+173 SADGSETS
-181 EKALSYFYTGTLGKS
+181 EKTLSYFYTGTLGKS

-218 NVFEVMPRT
+218 NVFEVLPRS
-227 AEVSVYKVQ
+227 ADVSVYKVQ
-236 MLVVDQQSDGEGAA
+236 MLVVDQQADGDGAA

-305 SYSGSEESAL
+305 AYAGSEESAL

-355 EFEVAGGAESNVNVR
+355 EFEVAGGAESSVDVR
-370 LIQGEDASHVRALV
+370 LIQGEDASHVRALAT
-384 SVKWSQVQGGSP
+384 VKWSQVQAGSSGA
-396 ASGSGSSAK
+396 ASGSGSSVK
-405 SGSSASGS
+405 SGSSASGGV
-413 GSSAKPG
+413 GSSA
-420 SSVSGAAGASSGSSV
+420 GSSV
-435 SGGSGYVF
+435 SGGSASGYAF

>member
-6 GLGASGDV
+6 GLGAPGGV
-14 EHVGDGDIVA
+14 GRAGDGDIGA
-24 DSAPV
+24 DNAPV
-29 EASDAFSV
+29 GASDAFSV
-37 ADGADVGHGGVEAAD
+37 ADGADVGSDGVEAVS

-65 ERRRLSRVARKSA
+65 GRRRLSRVARKSA
-78 KVGGDLSDIGGFV
+78 KSGGGLSDIGGFI
-91 DGKGRVRPLD
+91 DGRGRVRPLD

-110 RAVAWVTLSVLT
+110 RAFAWATVSLLVAGLVGGGT
-122 TVAVSFGAYLWMNKP
+122 YLWINKP
-137 LTESDVQG
+137 LTRGDVQG

-173 TADGSETS
+173 SADGSETS
-181 EKALSYFYTGTLGKS
+181 EKTLSYFYTGTLGKS

-218 NVFEVMPRT
+218 NVFEVLPRS
-227 AEVSVYKVQ
+227 ADVSVYKVQ
-236 MLVVDQQSDGEGAA
+236 MLVVDQQADGDGAA

-305 SYSGSEESAL
+305 AYAGSEETAL

-355 EFEVAGGAESNVNVR
+355 EFEVAGGAESSVDVR
-370 LIQGEDASHVRALV
+370 LIQGEDASHVRALAT
-384 SVKWSQVQGGSP
+384 VKWSQVQAGSSGA
-396 ASGSGSSAK
+396 ASGSGSSVK
-405 SGSSASGS
+405 SGSSASG
-413 GSSAKPG
+413 GVVSSA
-420 SSVSGAAGASSGSSV
+420 GSSV
-435 SGGSGYVF
+435 SGGSASGYAF

>member
-14 EHVGDGDIVA
+14 ERVGDGDIVA

-29 EASDAFSV
+29 EASDGLSGAGSAGVGF
-37 ADGADVGHGGVEAAD
+37 DGFEAAE
-52 GVSDAPVGVLSPG
+52 GASDAPVGVLSPG

-78 KVGGDLSDIGGFV
+78 KAGGDLSGIGGFV

-110 RAVAWVTLSVLT
+110 RMFAWATVSLLVAGLVGG
-122 TVAVSFGAYLWMNKP
+122 GAYLVLNKP

-181 EKALSYFYTGTLGKS
+181 EKALSYFYTGALSKS

-218 NVFEVMPRT
+218 NIFEVLPRT

-236 MLVVDQQSDGEGAA
+236 MLVVDQQADGEGAA

-305 SYSGSEESAL
+305 AYSGSEESAL
-315 RGAVFGFLDAY
+315 KGAVFGFLDAY

-355 EFEVAGGAESNVNVR
+355 EFEVAGGAESSVNVR

-384 SVKWSQVQGGSP
+384 SVKWSQVSP
-396 ASGSGSSAK
+396 GASSRGSGSGSSTGSA
-405 SGSSASGS
+405 SSSASS
-413 GSSAKPG
+413 P
-420 SSVSGAAGASSGSSV
+420 SGAASA
-435 SGGSGYVF
+435 SGYAF

>member
-6 GLGASGDV
+6 GLGASGGV
-14 EHVGDGDIVA
+14 GRAGDGDIVA
-24 DSAPV
+24 DNAPV
-29 EASDAFSV
+29 EDSGGFSDA
-37 ADGADVGHGGVEAAD
+37 DGTDTGSGGFGAAE

-65 ERRRLSRVARKSA
+65 GRRRLSRVARKSA
-78 KVGGDLSDIGGFV
+78 KAGGDLSDIGGFI
-91 DGKGRVRPLD
+91 DGRGRVRPLD

-110 RAVAWVTLSVLT
+110 RAFAWATVSLIVAGLVGG
-122 TVAVSFGAYLWMNKP
+122 GAYLAVNRP
-137 LTESDVQG
+137 LTRGDVQG

-158 ERGEAFARRFAEAYV
+158 ERGEAFARRFVEAYV
-173 TADGSETS
+173 SVDGSETS
-181 EKALSYFYTGTLGKS
+181 EKTLSYFYTGALGKGASGSGAS
-196 ASVTGASLSRPK
+196 ASASLSRPK

-218 NVFEVMPRT
+218 NVFEVIPRS
-227 AEVSVYKVQ
+227 ADVSVYRVQ
-236 MLVVDQQSDGEGAA
+236 ALVVDQQATDDGS
-250 TVNPSPHWLALE
+250 TVVNPSPHWLALE

-305 SYSGSEESAL
+305 AYAGGEETAL

-355 EFEVAGGAESNVNVR
+355 EFEVAGGAESSVNVR

-384 SVKWSQVQGGSP
+384 SVKWSQVQGGSSGS
-396 ASGSGSSAK
+396 ASGSGASAK
-405 SGSSASGS
+405 SGSSASGAT
-413 GSSAKPG
+413 GSS
-420 SSVSGAAGASSGSSV
+420 SGAAGAS
-435 SGGSGYVF
+435 GYAF

-466 RLNPAVS
+466 RLNPSAS

>member
-14 EHVGDGDIVA
+14 ERVSDGDIVA
-24 DSAPV
+24 DNAPV

-37 ADGADVGHGGVEAAD
+37 ADGAEVGSDGFEA
-52 GVSDAPVGVLSPG
+52 VSGASGAPAVVLSPG
-65 ERRRLSRVARKSA
+65 ERRRLSRAARKSA
-78 KVGGDLSDIGGFV
+78 KAGGGDLSDIGGFV

-122 TVAVSFGAYLWMNKP
+122 TVAVGFGAYLALNKP

-181 EKALSYFYTGTLGKS
+181 EKALSYFYTGALGKS

-218 NVFEVMPRT
+218 NVFEVLPRT

-236 MLVVDQQSDGEGAA
+236 MLVVDQQADGEGAA

-305 SYSGSEESAL
+305 AYAGGEETAL

-355 EFEVAGGAESNVNVR
+355 EFEVTGGAESSVNVR

-384 SVKWSQVQGGSP
+384 AVKWSQVQGGS
-396 ASGSGSSAK
+396 SGAASGSSAK
-405 SGSSASGS
+405 SGSSASGT
-413 GSSAKPG
+413 GG
-420 SSVSGAAGASSGSSV
+420 VSSGSST
-435 SGGSGYVF
+435 SGGSGYAF